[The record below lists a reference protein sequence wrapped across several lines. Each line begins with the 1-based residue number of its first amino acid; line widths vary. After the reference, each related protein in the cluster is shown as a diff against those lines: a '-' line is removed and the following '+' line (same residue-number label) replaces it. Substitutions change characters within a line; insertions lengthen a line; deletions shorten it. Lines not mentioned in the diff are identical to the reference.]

1 MGPDET
7 GDNNQSS
14 GLHEILTKE
23 QIEFLD
29 NERLWARNQVKL
41 HEIILLMRRK
51 IESSH
56 GPDPSISRKVEEQAR
71 RIRIKEQ
78 VKQCDHEFKLVTA
91 VIALIA
97 FIILAF
103 ISSFSGPP

>member
-1 MGPDET
+1 MTKGYEKLENTEIQSEERILIPDET

-56 GPDPSISRKVEEQAR
+56 GPDPSISR
-71 RIRIKEQ
+71 
-78 VKQCDHEFKLVTA
+78 
-91 VIALIA
+91 
-97 FIILAF
+97 
-103 ISSFSGPP
+103 